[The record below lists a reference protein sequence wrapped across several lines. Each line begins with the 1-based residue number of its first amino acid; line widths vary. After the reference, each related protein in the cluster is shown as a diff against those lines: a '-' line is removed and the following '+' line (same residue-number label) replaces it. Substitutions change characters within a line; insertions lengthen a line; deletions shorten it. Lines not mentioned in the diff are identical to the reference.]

1 MIKKSIPAEVRNPID
16 EKINTKI
23 SKAILARISIIVD
36 GVVASWMKNETSKY
50 TCELRSYQTLSPK
63 TFLYRR

>member
-23 SKAILARISIIVD
+23 SKAILVLVFIIVD
-36 GVVASWMKNETSKY
+36 GVVASWMKNERPKY
-50 TCELRSYQTLSPK
+50 TRELRSY
-63 TFLYRR
+63 

>member
-23 SKAILARISIIVD
+23 SKAILVLVFIIVD
-36 GVVASWMKNETSKY
+36 GVVASWMKNQTSKY
-50 TCELRSYQTLSPK
+50 NRELRSY
-63 TFLYRR
+63 